1 MKLAGEAGSLLK
13 IETEIQATIARA
25 KQQWLTRPK
34 DEQTTLFRVEKKQE
48 WQTGLYSFKG
58 ITDESFWDLAE
69 HNVLEAL
76 HTYTRQVTTN
86 GAGYQRRL
94 FAEDAERGFA
104 FIELCQKQY
113 DVVLMNPPF
122 GAASKPS
129 KNYIDKTYPRTKN
142 DIYAAFVERW
152 VGKLVST
159 ADLVRLHPARDSSF
173 PPIRNGGKKFS

>member
-1 MKLAGEAGSLLK
+1 MTSVSIRSTARITKANIVCAEPMPGEEDMLREFVQGLNPPLLGALVQNIFEKMKLAGQAGSLLK

-76 HTYTRQVTTN
+76 HTYTRQVPPMVRATSAGSSPRMPS
-86 GAGYQRRL
+86 GAL
-94 FAEDAERGFA
+94 
-104 FIELCQKQY
+104 
-113 DVVLMNPPF
+113 
-122 GAASKPS
+122 PS
-129 KNYIDKTYPRTKN
+129 
-142 DIYAAFVERW
+142 
-152 VGKLVST
+152 SSS
-159 ADLVRLHPARDSSF
+159 ARSSMT
-173 PPIRNGGKKFS
+173 SS